1 MYVSNRLEEYDEL
14 VEYYFILH
22 TKQQMEDSNTK
33 LDEWWEVTKRQFKE
47 KMYKNLA
54 THRKDEDMYGRH
66 LSTFKNIFQILC
78 TIVHIV
84 WSHLV

>member
-1 MYVSNRLEEYDEL
+1 
-14 VEYYFILH
+14 
-22 TKQQMEDSNTK
+22 MEDSNTK

-54 THRKDEDMYGRH
+54 THRKDEDMYRRH
-66 LSTFKNIFQILC
+66 LSTLKKIFQILC